1 MADTKE
7 EPHPVDTPTSNT
19 STSPTARGIGQIL
32 LRDVALPES
41 IVIYLK
47 QDDSTLQIMA
57 NLWRLGVARNLPV
70 LHRAASR
77 LEALAAVCKSNFAA
91 RMLLQSTNGPISNQ
105 DATALWTET
114 MPELPQPSQYWNV
127 VISLLL
133 SREDRMALRDALRF
147 VAGLHAF
154 NEAIQELAD
163 DMEKCLFM
171 QLANKWFAM
180 ISGDLDTE
188 SYDTEDNTEDEL
200 GENLEDEVEL
210 NT

>member
-1 MADTKE
+1 
-7 EPHPVDTPTSNT
+7 
-19 STSPTARGIGQIL
+19 
-32 LRDVALPES
+32 
-41 IVIYLK
+41 
-47 QDDSTLQIMA
+47 
-57 NLWRLGVARNLPV
+57 
-70 LHRAASR
+70 
-77 LEALAAVCKSNFAA
+77 
-91 RMLLQSTNGPISNQ
+91 
-105 DATALWTET
+105 
-114 MPELPQPSQYWNV
+114 
-127 VISLLL
+127 
-133 SREDRMALRDALRF
+133 MALRDALRF